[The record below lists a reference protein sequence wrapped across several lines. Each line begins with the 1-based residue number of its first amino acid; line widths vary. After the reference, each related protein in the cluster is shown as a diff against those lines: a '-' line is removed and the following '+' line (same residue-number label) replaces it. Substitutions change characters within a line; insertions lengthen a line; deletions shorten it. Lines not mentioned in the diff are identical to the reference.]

1 MSTSQI
7 LGGVGGAVG
16 FYFGGARGAQWGYML
31 GSLAGSI
38 IDPQRIRGPSIGD
51 GQTQLSQDGAPIN
64 IVYGTMV
71 VIGTVCDP
79 GKLTKVIVKEQQ
91 GKGGPVVENETF
103 RRTYAIL
110 ICESAE
116 GTPAEV
122 VGIRRVWQDEKLVYD
137 ASVDGDRPEISGSTF
152 VDYVKGRNSMSASFR
167 KIAKFY
173 TGTEAQLPDPS
184 LEAIHGVGQTPAY
197 RGRAY
202 MVVTNQD
209 LTNRGGSIPSF
220 RFEVLTAG
228 VASTVTNGLASTV
241 HNASLFDSGGTES
254 KDAKSDI
261 FPITSDAAIL
271 FLANNSALT
280 GAGRIRIIPLYSTP
294 TVYNGPARP
303 EDLAMAG
310 GAIYDSGWYASD
322 GLVAQDFS
330 EYEIDAGRF
339 APSVSIGA
347 PPSAMLRTSRKV
359 RGLLVLLDLYANGTG
374 GVEIDINWPSLTGGI
389 TVRHDDGLPDA
400 LVATDGTIYWP
411 AWATPAPTERIT
423 QALVPLESIMEDIA
437 GMTGIAPA
445 QMDLTA
451 IEGYTVRGYRLSRQM
466 TGADALRGLQQ
477 PFLFDMPEWDGKL
490 RAVRRGGGIVATITD
505 DDLLDTGED
514 DETRAQQV
522 EIPRA
527 LHVAHLDPSANYAA
541 TKQTSQRRVT
551 NIASTG
557 EVTVEVALALLPDE
571 AAQLADTLHKITW
584 SGAEGE
590 INLALPDQW
599 SFLTPSDRIEYR
611 SRTYRIEDVEW
622 RDGEYRIHALYDRVS
637 DYSSTAN
644 GTNKP
649 TVPQWQA
656 PVGTTYI
663 EVLNIPSLAESDDE
677 PGLYVAAYGTSTAWR
692 GALLQVSADNEL
704 SWQDITTVTKT
715 ANIGYSTTALIAET
729 GGLPS
734 VQTLTVYLPAAP
746 ESVTFET
753 MLRYRNRALLGDEII
768 QFQTVTDLGSDL
780 YLLSGIIRGAYATT
794 SGTQAANS
802 RFVMLDEN
810 VTFVPVLRT
819 LRGQLLK
826 LRAVTSGG
834 SADSAPIYPVMLDT
848 FASQTEFPVS
858 NFTATRDVSD
868 DSVTVSWVG
877 RGRLGPETAPYHSQ
891 YFAGYRIEFDDGHTS
906 DLTTSTYRY
915 SGNPGTG
922 VPAGVTVTVSAL
934 NTITG
939 AGPASAGIT
948 V

>member
-7 LGGVGGAVG
+7 LGGIGGAIG

-38 IDPQRIRGPSIGD
+38 IDPQRIRGPSLGD
-51 GQTQLSQDGAPIN
+51 GQTQLSQDGVPIN

-71 VIGTVCDP
+71 VVGTICDP

-110 ICESAE
+110 ICESAD

-137 ASVDGDRPEISGSTF
+137 ASVDADRPELSGNPF
-152 VDYVKGRNSMSASFR
+152 VDYIKSRNSMSASFR

-173 TGTEAQLPDPS
+173 TGTETQLPDPS

-209 LTNRGGSIPSF
+209 LTNRGGSIPNF

-228 VASTVTNGLASTV
+228 SASTVTNSLLSTSHTSALV
-241 HNASLFDSGGTES
+241 NSDGTKNK
-254 KDAKSDI
+254 KDRADV
-261 FPITSDAAIL
+261 FAITSDAAIL
-271 FLANNSALT
+271 FRVNDVTLN
-280 GAGRIRIIPLYSTP
+280 GCGRIRIVPLYSTP
-294 TVYNGPARP
+294 TAYNGVARP
-303 EDLAMAG
+303 QDTALAR
-310 GAIYDSGWYASD
+310 GAIYDSGWYGSN
-322 GLVAQDFS
+322 GLVAQEFS
-330 EYEIDAGRF
+330 QFEIDAGRF
-339 APSVSIGA
+339 APSIALGA
-347 PPSAMLRTSRKV
+347 PPAGLLRTSRKV
-359 RGLLVLLDLYANGTG
+359 RGLLILSDLYHSGNGNVTLD
-374 GVEIDINWPSLTGGI
+374 VEWPALTGGI

-411 AWATPAPTERIT
+411 SWATPAPTERIS
-423 QALVPLESIMEDIA
+423 QAMVPLENIMEDIA
-437 GMTGIAPA
+437 SMTGIAPA

-490 RAVRRGGGIVATITD
+490 RAVRRGGGIMATITD

-522 EIPRA
+522 EIPRT

-541 TKQTSQRRVT
+541 TKQTSSRRVT

-599 SFLTPSDRIEYR
+599 SFLTPSDAIEYR
-611 SRTYRIEDVEW
+611 SRRYRIEDVEW
-622 RDGEYRIHALYDRVS
+622 RDGEYRLHALYDRVS
-637 DYSSTAN
+637 DYSSIAS

-663 EVLNIPSLAESDDE
+663 EVLNIPILSESDDE
-677 PGLYVAAYGTSTAWR
+677 TGLYVAAYGTSTAWR

-715 ANIGYSTTALIAET
+715 ANIGYSTTALVAET

-734 VQTLTVYLPAAP
+734 VQTLTVYLPTAP
-746 ESVTFET
+746 ESASFET

-780 YLLSGIIRGAYATT
+780 YLLSGIVRGMYATA
-794 SGTQAANS
+794 SGAQSENA
-802 RFVMLDEN
+802 RFIMLDEN
-810 VTFVPVLRT
+810 VTFVPVPRT
-819 LRGQLLK
+819 LLNQLLK

-834 SADSAPIYPVMLDT
+834 SADSAPIYPVLLET
-848 FASQTEFPVS
+848 FVSQTEFPVS
-858 NFTATRDVSD
+858 NVVATRDVSVN
-868 DSVTVSWVG
+868 SVAVSWVG
-877 RGRLGPETAPYHSQ
+877 RGRLGPETAPYHSK
-891 YFAGYRIEFDDGHTS
+891 YFAGYSIAFSDG
-906 DLTTSTYRY
+906 TTITTTGSSYTY
-915 SGNPGTG
+915 SGPPGTG
-922 VPAGVTVTVSAL
+922 VPAGVTVTVTAL

-939 AGPASAGIT
+939 AGPASAGII